1 MALSKTLISNEG
13 YETTY
18 HKINEV
24 SVSGNNLS
32 CVMNSYVSHEYREL
46 ERPADRQFFHFEITV
61 EEEESMGIRQLTY
74 KKIKELP
81 EWADAVDC

>member
-1 MALSKTLISNEG
+1 MALSKIILSHEG
-13 YETTY
+13 FATTY

-24 SVSGNNLS
+24 SLSGSDLS
-32 CVMNSYVSHEYREL
+32 CVINSYVSQEYREL

-81 EWADAVDC
+81 EWADAQDC